1 MKYMTKKAAREE
13 IERNKDLTNY
23 FVGNLKAKDMKEM
36 LRYRMRQAVN
46 FENQITRRGER
57 EPEKYRIQRT
67 KGN

>member
-36 LRYRMRQAVN
+36 LRYRMN
-46 FENQITRRGER
+46 FGEA
-57 EPEKYRIQRT
+57 ETNTILAALVLAGAKFEI
-67 KGN
+67 